1 VAALIIGRGDHDI
14 TKTNFTPTVFALLC
28 LCAGFTGCN
37 YGAGGGGADCGAPIQ
52 LTCQDRAYSGNTCGA
67 GDTATSSCSEVGA
80 EEVFYEISLAAG
92 ECCQIRFPYETGM
105 KISGGATDAYLDPC
119 GPEFLCGTFAGYD
132 LDARPGAQKL
142 WFYLESHEQPCG
154 PYSFTVEPVTC
165 PEE

>member
-1 VAALIIGRGDHDI
+1 MNRASQLQ
-14 TKTNFTPTVFALLC
+14 KTVLALLC

-37 YGAGGGGADCGAPIQ
+37 YGDGGGGADCSAPIQ
-52 LTCQDRAYSGNTCGA
+52 LTCQDRVYNGNTCGA
-67 GDTATSSCSEVGA
+67 GDTASSSCSEVGA

-105 KISGGATDAYLDPC
+105 KISGGAVDAYLDPC